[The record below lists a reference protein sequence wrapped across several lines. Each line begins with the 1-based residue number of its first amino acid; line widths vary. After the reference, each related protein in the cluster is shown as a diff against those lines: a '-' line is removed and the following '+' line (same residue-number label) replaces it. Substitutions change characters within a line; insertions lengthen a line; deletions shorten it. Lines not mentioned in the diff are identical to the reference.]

1 MYTEKQHSQHRYG
14 RWLQGLCAA
23 AAALQMAWFAAAEA
37 GLAQLPM
44 SVATHGGILMA
55 VTLVFGLLSQTTLE
69 LRVNA
74 EGVSLR
80 FFPYQW
86 QFQRIKWNEVRQL
99 RLLPPGEQPEGARFG
114 LPRRG
119 FTQAYWLTHSGHRV
133 LHITLVNGTQIYVST
148 EHPRELLD
156 FLQHGL
162 YLKTSFPNA
171 NTR

>member
-1 MYTEKQHSQHRYG
+1 
-14 RWLQGLCAA
+14 
-23 AAALQMAWFAAAEA
+23 
-37 GLAQLPM
+37 
-44 SVATHGGILMA
+44 MA
-55 VTLVFGLLSQTTLE
+55 VTLVFGLLSHTTLE

-86 QFQRIKWNEVRQL
+86 QFQRMKWNEMRQL

-119 FTQAYWLTHSGHRV
+119 FTQAYWLTHSSHRV
-133 LHITLVNGTQIYVST
+133 LHITLVNGTQVYVST
-148 EHPRELLD
+148 AHPRELLD
-156 FLQHGL
+156 FLQRGL